1 MALPPGPRTPHLIQ
15 AIQFRARPLA
25 YLDAC
30 AQRYGDIFTA
40 GGNGASPSVYVSSPS
55 GIQEMLTADHALFE
69 PFREDG
75 AARFLFG
82 EGSMVFREGEGHQRE
97 RRLLTPP
104 LHGERLRANA
114 DTIAGITCD
123 VVDRWR
129 TGEPF
134 FVGPA
139 MREITLRVIFRMV
152 FDADEGERLQRLRH
166 LFSSLMTS
174 LNSPWRLTLFRLS
187 AQIPLPLGRWRS
199 PVATKEEID
208 RLIYEEI
215 RERRARGRSTS
226 ADGLTLLMSADN
238 GVGPPLTDQEV
249 HDEVMTLLFAG
260 HETTASTLA
269 WALYWLHH
277 SPDTHEKLHRELETR
292 AVWTDAI
299 EISRLPY
306 LAAVCQETLRLNPP
320 CMSVLRV
327 LKAPL
332 TLARYRFA
340 AGTTLIISIYLT
352 HRRADLYPRPDHFE
366 PERFLG
372 RKFSLYEYLPFGGG
386 HRVCLGKSL
395 ALFEMKLVLATI
407 LSRWQ
412 LAPADHRAV
421 KHGRR
426 MLTAGPGENMRLIPL
441 RERALRGKAS
451 PPSLVPT
458 P

>member
-1 MALPPGPRTPHLIQ
+1 MALPPGPRTPYFIQ
-15 AIQFRARPLA
+15 ALQLRARPLA

-40 GGNGASPSVYVSSPS
+40 GGNGKTPSVYISSPTV
-55 GIQEMLTADHALFE
+55 IQEMLTADRALFE
-69 PFREDG
+69 PFREDV

-82 EGSMVFREGEGHQRE
+82 PGSMVFREGEEHQRE

-104 LHGERLRANA
+104 FHGERLRANA
-114 DTIAGITCD
+114 DTIARTTRD
-123 VVDRWR
+123 VIDRWR

-152 FDADEGERLQRLRH
+152 FHTDEGERLQRLRH
-166 LFSSLMTS
+166 SFSSLMTS
-174 LNSPWRLTLFRLS
+174 LNCPWRLALFRLF
-187 AQIPLPLGRWRS
+187 AQIPLPLGGRKS
-199 PVATKEEID
+199 LVTTKTEID
-208 RLIYEEI
+208 RLICEEI
-215 RERRARGRSTS
+215 RERRARRPSTN
-226 ADGLTLLMSADN
+226 ADILTLLMSAC
-238 GVGPPLTDQEV
+238 GVGASLTDQQV

-260 HETTASTLA
+260 HETTASALA

-277 SPDTHEKLHRELETR
+277 SPDAYEKLRRELGTCANR
-292 AVWTDAI
+292 TDAI

-306 LAAVCQETLRLNPP
+306 LAAVCDETLRLNPP

-332 TLARYRFA
+332 TLDRYRFA
-340 AGTTLIISIYLT
+340 AGTTLITSIYLT
-352 HRRADLYPRPDHFE
+352 HRRADLYPRPDRFE

-372 RKFSLYEYLPFGGG
+372 RQFSLYEYLPFGGG
-386 HRVCLGKSL
+386 HRFCLGKSL

-412 LAPADHRAV
+412 LAPADNRPV

-441 RERALRGKAS
+441 RERALRGKTS
-451 PPSLVPT
+451 NPILVPT